1 MANQEQLD
9 ILKQGVKLWNE
20 WREENSDIEIELL
33 NADFNGAHLEGVD
46 LSFAELS
53 GAYLQGADLT
63 LPNST
68 ALSSLMPTSAM
79 LTLKVLI
86 SVVPN
91 LMVPIS
97 KVLTSHEPT
106 SEMSI
111 LYVPISTA
119 LSSALRNSPTPISK
133 V

>member
-20 WREENSDIEIELL
+20 WREDNSDIEIELL

-68 ALSSLMPTSAM
+68 EYPIDAHLSDAHLESA
-79 LTLKVLI
+79 
-86 SVVPN
+86 
-91 LMVPIS
+91 
-97 KVLTSHEPT
+97 
-106 SEMSI
+106 
-111 LYVPISTA
+111 Y
-119 LSSALRNSPTPISK
+119 LSGAKLNGAHPRRC
-133 V
+133 